1 MSDRVAAYEAGRKRP
16 KPRND
21 MKTTKAIAKGLLLGA
36 AMIAVAIL
44 AGCTPKAFPVGP
56 NPLDE
61 PWQADSTESLHTGNL
76 RAITG
81 NPAL

>member
-1 MSDRVAAYEAGRKRP
+1 
-16 KPRND
+16 
-21 MKTTKAIAKGLLLGA
+21 MKLTKAIAKGIVLGA

-44 AGCTPKAFPVGP
+44 AGCAPKAFPVGP

-61 PWQADSTESLHTGNL
+61 PWQADCPTSLHTGNL